1 MKIVPIMSGATEATE
16 KFFEELDEV
25 IDCWRTNAPV
35 WRVVEELADVA
46 TVSTTC
52 RCIRDGYTNWYVTG
66 GNGYKPDVYI
76 TMGGL
81 QDDIR
86 RLAAARLS
94 GLPSDRFDAVYDAAQ
109 EARNLALNGIAL
121 YGRMTGRHDLLKRA
135 LAFVVAKNRL
145 RYYNDG
151 GLRFRRIEKK

>member
-1 MKIVPIMSGATEATE
+1 MKIVPIASGTAEATE

-25 IDCWRTNAPV
+25 LDCWRTNAPI

-52 RCIRDGYTNWYVTG
+52 RCVRDGYTNWYATG
-66 GNGYKPDVYI
+66 GDGYKPDMYI
-76 TMGGL
+76 TMAGL
-81 QDDIR
+81 QNGIK
-86 RLAAARLS
+86 RLAATQ
-94 GLPSDRFDAVYDAAQ
+94 LPEPPADRFGAVYDAAQ
-109 EARNLALNGIAL
+109 EARNLALNGISL
-121 YGRMTGRHDLLKRA
+121 YGRMTGQRDLLERA

-151 GLRFRRIEKK
+151 GLRFRRFKEK